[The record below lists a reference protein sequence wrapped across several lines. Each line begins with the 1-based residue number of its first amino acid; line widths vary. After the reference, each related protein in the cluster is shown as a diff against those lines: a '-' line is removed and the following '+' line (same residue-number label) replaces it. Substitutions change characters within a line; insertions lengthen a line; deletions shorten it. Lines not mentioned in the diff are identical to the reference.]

1 MDTIENRESGLEKLF
16 QELIEKRLGD
26 ISGHPEEV
34 IQAVKKGYRDF
45 ISGYLNMVRQKEKRA
60 SDWIPNSL
68 SLDVEVIDG
77 MRHFF
82 SDYQQ
87 VWREFDRINR
97 YMDRLREMDP
107 LRQSRLN
114 RQVAEE
120 FLAGVEKP
128 GTLEASLAV
137 LEKS

>member
-1 MDTIENRESGLEKLF
+1 MDTIRNRESGLEKLF

-34 IQAVKKGYRDF
+34 IQAVRKGYREF

-68 SLDVEVIDG
+68 SLDVEVVDG

-87 VWREFDRINR
+87 LWREFDRINR
-97 YMDRLREMDP
+97 HMDRLRGIDP
-107 LRQSRLN
+107 LRQSRLYH
-114 RQVAEE
+114 QVAEE
-120 FLAGVEKP
+120 FLAGAERP
-128 GTLEASLAV
+128 GPPETSLAV